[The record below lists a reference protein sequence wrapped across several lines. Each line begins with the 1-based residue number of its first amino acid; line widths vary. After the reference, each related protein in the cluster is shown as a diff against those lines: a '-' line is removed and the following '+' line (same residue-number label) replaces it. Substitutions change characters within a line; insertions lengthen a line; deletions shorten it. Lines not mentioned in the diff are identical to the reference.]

1 METGTTEGLRIAIYS
16 QDGFGLGH
24 MQRTCSIAWE
34 IYRLREEA
42 SILTFSDSQLGQFF
56 PISPHH
62 DYIKLPSIAKD
73 GPGNWKATHLS
84 MSFPEILHLR
94 KQLISHVLLNYVPD
108 IFLVDHMPHGAM
120 GELLPALEAIKHSRI
135 HTQVVLGLRDILDSP
150 EVTINRWQVEGAY
163 DAIER
168 YYARI
173 LVFGMQDVYDVVEQY
188 QIPQDQAKKVFYCG
202 YVTNLA
208 KASNAQLVRARYL
221 ANKSSD
227 ARLIVVMAGG
237 GADAYPMMST
247 LIDALPKVLEDHDC
261 IVAVVTG
268 PFMPAELI
276 ADLSQR
282 AAPLP
287 ISMME
292 SVNDSLSYISAAD
305 LVISMAGYNTSV
317 EILRMKTPAILIPRA
332 GPSAEQRTRAR
343 LFCDK
348 RWVGMIDPDE
358 LTPEILAQRIAY
370 HLRHPVENNRNNPP
384 NLDGAAAAARLAL
397 LSVLASKNGKALPSP
412 RLVSPPQWV

>member
-1 METGTTEGLRIAIYS
+1 MEKRKSESLRIAIYS

-34 IYRLREEA
+34 IYRLRPEA

-73 GPGNWKATHLS
+73 SPGNWQATHLS

-94 KQLISHVLLNYVPD
+94 KQLISNVLLNYTPD

-150 EVTINRWQVEGAY
+150 EVTVNRWKIEGAY
-163 DAIER
+163 EVIER

-173 LVFGMQDVYDVVEQY
+173 LVFGMQDVYDVIEKY
-188 QIPQDQAKKVFYCG
+188 QLPEGDARKVFYCG

-208 KASNAQLVRARYL
+208 NASDAQNIRARYL
-221 ANKSSD
+221 ADKSNNTK
-227 ARLIVVMAGG
+227 LIVVMAGG
-237 GADAYPMMST
+237 GADAYSMMSM
-247 LIDALPKVLEDHDC
+247 LIDALPKVLEDQPC
-261 IVAVVTG
+261 ILAVITG

-276 ADLSQR
+276 GDLSRR
-282 AAPLP
+282 ATQLP
-287 ISMME
+287 IQMME

-305 LVISMAGYNTSV
+305 LVIAMAGYNTSV
-317 EILRMKTPAILIPRA
+317 EILRMKKPAILIPRA
-332 GPSAEQRTRAR
+332 GPSAEQRTRAS
-343 LFCDK
+343 LFADK
-348 RWVGMIDPDE
+348 HWVDMIDPDE
-358 LTPEILAQRIAY
+358 LTPDNLAQQISYR
-370 HLRHPVENNRNNPP
+370 LRHPVESNSNHRP
-384 NLDGAAAAARLAL
+384 NLHGAAAAAKHTLGVLTSKKERAL
-397 LSVLASKNGKALPSP
+397 TQ
-412 RLVSPPQWV
+412 LV

>member
-1 METGTTEGLRIAIYS
+1 MEKRKSESLRIAIYS

-34 IYRLREEA
+34 IYRLRPEA

-73 GPGNWKATHLS
+73 SPGNWQATHLS

-94 KQLISHVLLNYVPD
+94 KQLISNVLLNYTPD

-163 DAIER
+163 EVIER

-173 LVFGMQDVYDVVEQY
+173 LVFGMQEVYNVVEKY
-188 QIPQDQAKKVFYCG
+188 QIPESDAGKVFYCG

-208 KASNAQLVRARYL
+208 KASDAHNIRARYL
-221 ANKSSD
+221 ADKSTN

-247 LIDALPKVLEDHDC
+247 LIDALPKVLEDQPC
-261 IVAVVTG
+261 VVAVVTG

-282 AAPLP
+282 ATQLP
-287 ISMME
+287 IHMME

-305 LVISMAGYNTSV
+305 LVIAMAGYNTSV
-317 EILRMKTPAILIPRA
+317 EILRMKKSAILIPRA

-343 LFCDK
+343 LFADK
-348 RWVGMIDPDE
+348 HWVDMIDPDE
-358 LTPEILAQRIAY
+358 LTPDNLAQQISD
-370 HLRHPVENNRNNPP
+370 HLRHPIENNSNHRP
-384 NLDGAAAAARLAL
+384 NLHGAAAAAKHTLA
-397 LSVLASKNGKALPSP
+397 VLTSKKERALTS
-412 RLVSPPQWV
+412 LV